1 MLKSQQ
7 RQGRYRLKKKYFDD
21 LAANEVPTK
30 TPMATMNDNQ
40 WNKLVTMWSSQLHRR
55 KKKVEGDPTSI
66 DLFKNF
72 HCSKMATPLQYRQ
85 PLLGWN
91 KLSPN
96 LETTN
101 QRLLLKQWLKLS
113 NLGYFGR
120 LLAFT
125 HPRRKG
131 LGLVL
136 CCR

>member
-1 MLKSQQ
+1 
-7 RQGRYRLKKKYFDD
+7 
-21 LAANEVPTK
+21 
-30 TPMATMNDNQ
+30 
-40 WNKLVTMWSSQLHRR
+40 MWSSQLHRERCTTNTDNRGLVRYPQRIGSRSYVAQAHVVR